1 MSSTVTQRKK
11 KTSRQKRA
19 MVASLVIAAVIAM
32 GSTFAWFTSKDKVTN
47 ELSAVSSYDV
57 SIVET
62 YNPPT
67 NPTPGTSITKEVAAV
82 NTGNTAAYVKIDLEN
97 ALSVTNK
104 VASASYMLGSSA
116 TTITTIPTGALTID
130 TTQTVTINGN
140 TGYTAVQALQA
151 GGQLVYAAGT
161 LYSTGDLNGV
171 NSETYTPDK
180 GTGLYVF
187 YRNTD
192 DTYVGYYYD
201 AASTTYYEVTNIEVG
216 DGASYDYT
224 NATYWKFNFVTSE
237 TVDATSSMTFSSTI
251 YSSSSTNQVGV
262 GLSDSS
268 YIQAIYDPD
277 SSLTGGSPSLSG
289 DEIIV
294 DIALAGTWTETS
306 AGSGVW
312 TNTNSSNGSDWTAV
326 YNTTSGL
333 WTFYY
338 NHILSAGTT
347 SEYLVTSMMID
358 ESVTSSAYTEFTYDL
373 NVSLESVQV
382 VGLETSI
389 NDVYRVEIPA
399 SSLTSWSYIVDGSN
413 NKSAAS
419 STGIYVNSEGQV
431 CTSSGTVSN
440 TNNKLSWKANS

>member
-47 ELSAVSSYDV
+47 ELSAKSTYDV

-82 NTGNTAAYVKIDLEN
+82 NTGNTAAYVQVSLEN

-104 VASASYMLGSSA
+104 VASASYMLGKDY
-116 TTITTIPTGALTID
+116 TTVTTIPTGALTID
-130 TTQTVTINGN
+130 ITQTVTINGG

-171 NSETYTPDK
+171 NSETYTPSAS
-180 GTGLYVF
+180 GLYVF

-201 AASTTYYEVTNIEVG
+201 SSTTTYYEVTNIEVG
-216 DGASYDYT
+216 DGASHDYT
-224 NATYWKFNFVTSE
+224 NATYWKFSFVTTE
-237 TVDATSSMTFSSTI
+237 TKSTSDTPSPISMTFSSVI
-251 YSSSSTNQVGV
+251 YSSTSTNQVGI

-277 SSLTGGSPSLSG
+277 SSSGSG

-294 DIALAGTWTETS
+294 DIALAGTWKNVSSTN
-306 AGSGVW
+306 VW
-312 TNTNSSNGSDWTAV
+312 VSDDWAAV
-326 YNTTSGL
+326 YVTASKT

-338 NHILSAGTT
+338 KHILSAGTT
-347 SEYLVTSMMID
+347 SEDLVTSMMID

-389 NDVYRVEIPA
+389 NDVYLVEIP
-399 SSLTSWSYIVDGSN
+399 SSSITWDYTTNSTGD
-413 NKSAAS
+413 NKSAANNK
-419 STGIYVNSEGQV
+419 TIYVNSEGQV
-431 CTSSGTVSN
+431 CTSIGTV
-440 TNNKLSWKANS
+440 TEKNNLLSWTKSSK

>member
-11 KTSRQKRA
+11 KSSRQKRA

-47 ELSAVSSYDV
+47 ELSAKSSYDV

-104 VASASYMLGSSA
+104 VASTTIYQVGSTA
-116 TTITTIPTGALTID
+116 TTVTVPSGALTLS
-130 TTQTVTINGN
+130 TTANAQVTG
-140 TGYTAVQALQA
+140 TSYYSEVQALQA
-151 GGQLVYAAGT
+151 GGRLVYGAYT
-161 LYSTGDLNGV
+161 ESNNT
-171 NSETYTPDK
+171 TYVHNTYVSVDAESFAP
-180 GTGLYVF
+180 TTAGLYVF
-187 YRNTD
+187 LRYNDSTGD
-192 DTYVGYYYD
+192 EEYVGYYYD
-201 AASTTYYEVTNIEVG
+201 GTSYYEVTNIAVDSPG
-216 DGASYDYT
+216 TSYT
-224 NATYWKFNFVTSE
+224 NATYWTFNFVTSE
-237 TVDATSSMTFSSTI
+237 TTDATSSMTFSSTI
-251 YSSSSTNQVGV
+251 YSSSSANQVGT

-277 SSLTGGSPSLSG
+277 SSLSDGTPGLSG
-289 DEIIV
+289 DEVIV
-294 DIALAGTWTETS
+294 DIALAGTWTES
-306 AGSGVW
+306 NGVW
-312 TNTNSSNGSDWTAV
+312 TSTDWTAV
-326 YNTTSGL
+326 YSSGT

-347 SEYLVTSMMID
+347 SEDLVTSMMID

>member
-11 KTSRQKRA
+11 KSSRQKRA

-47 ELSAVSSYDV
+47 ELSAKSTYDV

-62 YNPPT
+62 YNPPD

-82 NTGNTAAYVKIDLEN
+82 NTGNTAAYVQVSLEN

-104 VASASYMLGSSA
+104 VASASYMLGTSS
-116 TTITTIPTGALTID
+116 TTVTAIPAGALTLS
-130 TTQTVTINGN
+130 TTANAQVTG
-140 TGYTAVQALQA
+140 TASYSEVQALQA
-151 GGQLVYAAGT
+151 GGQLVYAAGK
-161 LYSTGDLNGV
+161 LYSSGDLNGV
-171 NSETYTPDK
+171 NSETYTPSAS
-180 GTGLYVF
+180 GLYVF

-201 AASTTYYEVTNIEVG
+201 NASTTYYEVTNIEVG
-216 DGASYDYT
+216 DGANYDYT
-224 NATYWKFNFVTSE
+224 TATYWKFNFVTSQ
-237 TVDATSSMTFSSTI
+237 TKSTSNSPSPISMTFSSTI
-251 YSSSSTNQVGV
+251 YAAGGTSDGHVGT

-277 SSLTGGSPSLSG
+277 GTSGNG

-294 DIALAGTWTETS
+294 DIALAGTWRNVNSTN
-306 AGSGVW
+306 VW
-312 TNTNSSNGSDWTAV
+312 VSNDWAAV
-326 YNTTSGL
+326 YSTSTGT

-338 NHILSAGTT
+338 KHILSAGTT

-382 VGLETSI
+382 VGIETSV
-389 NDVYRVEIPA
+389 NDVYLVEIP
-399 SSLTSWSYIVDGSN
+399 SSSITWDYTTKSN
-413 NKSAAS
+413 GDNKSAANNK
-419 STGIYVNSEGQV
+419 TIYVNSEGQV
-431 CTSSGTVSN
+431 CTSIGTVRDD
-440 TNNKLSWKANS
+440 NNLLSWTKNS